1 MKDYYMK
8 KSLRTDFDI
17 LCHILRYCERIENII
32 ERFGSEEKIFQN
44 DMAYRDAVS
53 MNLLQIGE
61 LAGHLSEDYRS
72 QTRRDMNWSAIKSM
86 RNLFAHDYGN
96 MDEHVIW
103 NTAVESIQELKGFC
117 LLEISKAELV
127 LQEEQEGEG
136 EEEDDLEL

>member
-1 MKDYYMK
+1 MK
-8 KSLRTDFDI
+8 KLLQSDLDI

-32 ERFGSEEKIFQN
+32 ERFGSEEEVFKSDI
-44 DMAYRDAVS
+44 AYRDAVS

-72 QTRRDMNWSAIKSM
+72 QPIKAMNWSAVRGM

-103 NTAVESIQELKGFC
+103 NTAVESVPDLKGFC
-117 LLEISKAELV
+117 LTEISNAESIFPK
-127 LQEEQEGEG
+127 EREIEG
-136 EEEDDLEL
+136 EEEDNLI

>member
-1 MKDYYMK
+1 MKNYCMK
-8 KSLRTDFDI
+8 KSFPVDFDI

-32 ERFGSEEKIFQN
+32 ERFGNEEEIFQN

-61 LAGHLSEDYRS
+61 LAGHLSEDYRL
-72 QTRRDMNWSAIKSM
+72 QTRKDMNWSAIKGM

-96 MDEHVIW
+96 MDEHIIW

-117 LLEISKAELV
+117 LLEISKAESLF
-127 LQEEQEGEG
+127 QEEQEMEG
-136 EEEDDLEL
+136 EEGLEL

>member
-1 MKDYYMK
+1 MKNYYMK
-8 KSLRTDFDI
+8 KLFRADFDI

-32 ERFGSEEKIFQN
+32 ERFGSEEEIFQN

-72 QTRRDMNWSAIKSM
+72 QTRRDMNWSAIRGM

-117 LLEISKAELV
+117 FLEISKAESLF
-127 LQEEQEGEG
+127 QEEQEVEG
-136 EEEDDLEL
+136 EEGLEL